1 MSKATQLNLK
11 IVYQGRSADFT
22 LVADRPFLIGRAPDV
37 DLQVDADS
45 ISQKH
50 LELLWDGALLRVR
63 DLESSNGSFRM
74 PQDSPF
80 LEAHFGPRDR
90 ELHLKIAK
98 TLITLSWSDPT
109 DSSEKTEVL
118 ETGSSAGHAS
128 AKVSS
133 VLRAPSVA
141 PKSQSSLEAS
151 LPKAE
156 ARSLSAWA
164 KPLLLAGV
172 LAASIQN
179 FYFFTQHASLI
190 STQTSVW
197 LLGPAIDLYIF
208 WLADLPVFAGV
219 WAFALIV
226 AYVLHKKLLP
236 MPQGKRALIF
246 KTLGFAMMSLVFAWP
261 LVFLKAS
268 GNALQTRAAV
278 GEFREL
284 REVVATHD
292 FRAKEKNLQISS
304 KLTDLSTPLKGSSI
318 FYAFWHN
325 FQKKRVVDECGGVGE
340 GSWDKKRVCLVL
352 LFALSLDGYT
362 SIRPLYLG
370 PTASELIYL
379 SSLDGVI
386 RVLAAEGP
394 GSENIK
400 LFISTLDDVG
410 LKKEAGDF
418 VALVQSFRGQRFED
432 LMQALLELRLNIEK
446 KIFESQERAGLPAP
460 MKLNLMGPLEM
471 GI

>member
-11 IVYQGRSADFT
+11 IDYQGRSADFT
-22 LVADRPFLIGRAPDV
+22 LIADRPFLIGRAPDS
-37 DLQVDADS
+37 DLPVDADS

-98 TLITLSWSDPT
+98 TLITLSWTDPT
-109 DSSEKTEVL
+109 DSSERTEIL
-118 ETGSSAGHAS
+118 GSESSAGQATAKANTLAKDPLLAS
-128 AKVSS
+128 TPPRA
-133 VLRAPSVA
+133 LEAPSTRAV
-141 PKSQSSLEAS
+141 PEKM
-151 LPKAE
+151 
-156 ARSLSAWA
+156 SAWA

-179 FYFFTQHASLI
+179 FYFFTQHASLMG
-190 STQTSVW
+190 TQTSVW

-219 WAFALIV
+219 WVFALLV
-226 AYVLHKKLLP
+226 AYLLQRKLPP

-246 KTLGFAMMSLVFAWP
+246 KSLGLAMMTLVFVWP
-261 LVFLKAS
+261 LIFLNAS
-268 GNALQTRAAV
+268 GSALKTRAAV
-278 GEFREL
+278 SEFRAL
-284 REVVATHD
+284 RQVVASHD
-292 FRAKEKNLQISS
+292 FRAKEKNLEISS
-304 KLTDLSTPLKGSSI
+304 KLTDLSTPLNGSSI

-340 GSWDKKRVCLVL
+340 GGWDKKRVCLVL

-400 LFISTLDDVG
+400 LFISTLEDVG
-410 LKKEAGDF
+410 LKQEAGEF
-418 VALVQSFRGQRFED
+418 VSLVQSFRGQKFED
-432 LMQALLELRLNIEK
+432 LMQALLELRLSIEK
-446 KIFESQERAGLPAP
+446 KIFESQERPGLPGS

>member
-1 MSKATQLNLK
+1 MTKATQLSLK
-11 IVYQGRSADFT
+11 IDYQGRSADFT
-22 LVADRPFLIGRAPDV
+22 LLSDRPFIIGRAPDA

-98 TLITLSWSDPT
+98 TLITLSWTDPT

-118 ETGSSAGHAS
+118 DSESSAGHN
-128 AKVSS
+128 
-133 VLRAPSVA
+133 A
-141 PKSQSSLEAS
+141 PKARAETKGPAPAPKPPRATG
-151 LPKAE
+151 LPA
-156 ARSLSAWA
+156 ATAVPALMSTWA
-164 KPLLLAGV
+164 KPLFLAGV

-190 STQTSVW
+190 GTKTSVW
-197 LLGPAIDLYIF
+197 LLGPAIDLYMF

-219 WAFALIV
+219 WSFALLV
-226 AYVLHKKLLP
+226 AYVLHKKLPP
-236 MPQGKRALIF
+236 MRRGKRALSF
-246 KTLGFAMMSLVFAWP
+246 KALGLVMMLAVFVWP

-268 GNALQTRAAV
+268 GNALETRAAV
-278 GEFREL
+278 SEFRDL
-284 REVVATHD
+284 KKVVATHD
-292 FRAKEKNLQISS
+292 FRIKEKNLQISS
-304 KLTDLSTPLKGSSI
+304 KLTDLSTPLKGSSV

-370 PTASELIYL
+370 TTASELIYL

-394 GSENIK
+394 DSKNIK

-410 LKKEAGDF
+410 LKQEASEF
-418 VALVQSFRGQRFED
+418 VNLVQSFRGQKFED
-432 LMQALLELRLNIEK
+432 LMQALLELRLSVEK
-446 KIFESQERAGLPAP
+446 KIFESQERAGLPSP

>member
-11 IVYQGRSADFT
+11 IEYQGRSADFT
-22 LVADRPFLIGRAPDV
+22 LLADRPFIIGRAPDA

-98 TLITLSWSDPT
+98 TLITLTWSDPT
-109 DSSEKTEVL
+109 DASEKTEVL
-118 ETGSSAGHAS
+118 E
-128 AKVSS
+128 
-133 VLRAPSVA
+133 
-141 PKSQSSLEAS
+141 SQSHAGRATPPTKGENKNQSSTSTPKRAAESAS
-151 LPKAE
+151 PMLATEKT
-156 ARSLSAWA
+156 SSWA
-164 KPLLLAGV
+164 KPLFLAGV

-190 STQTSVW
+190 STKTSLW

-208 WLADLPVFAGV
+208 WLGDLPVFAGV
-219 WAFALIV
+219 WALALLV
-226 AYVLHKKLLP
+226 AFMLHKRLAPLQ
-236 MPQGKRALIF
+236 QGKRSLLLKSAGLALML
-246 KTLGFAMMSLVFAWP
+246 TVFVWP
-261 LVFLKAS
+261 LAFLKAS
-268 GNALQTRAAV
+268 GNAVQTRAAV
-278 GEFREL
+278 SEFRDL
-284 REVVATHD
+284 SKAVAAHD
-292 FRAKEKNLQISS
+292 FRAKDKNLQISS
-304 KLTDLSTPLKGSSI
+304 RLTDLSTPLKGSSV

-362 SIRPLYLG
+362 SIRPLFLG

-410 LKKEAGDF
+410 LRQEASQF
-418 VALVQSFRGQRFED
+418 VALVQSFRGQKFDD
-432 LMQALLELRLNIEK
+432 LMQALLELRLGIEK
-446 KIFESQERAGLPAP
+446 KIFDSQDRAGLPAP